1 MPLKIA
7 SGLAL
12 DAQAFFLCIAL
23 QLSCKEQSA
32 KHWGLLLKGKQWT
45 GNAATMNVKE
55 QQPWSESEGGLGQRS
70 LKVGSLPFWR
80 QQTQAAAVTGH

>member
-23 QLSCKEQSA
+23 QLSCKKQSA